1 MDMRF
6 ILFRSFRASKQTN
19 WNEDDTI
26 TAPTATAISQNK
38 VRSNDRSLDQFRPA
52 KFQFMRIT
60 YFAYIKYVQC
70 AYITNICIAS
80 ATECY
85 KQKNVMTCVILS
97 REDSNMTNL

>member
-52 KFQFMRIT
+52 KFQFYAYNIFCIYKIRAMRIH
-60 YFAYIKYVQC
+60 YKYLYCQC
-70 AYITNICIAS
+70 NG
-80 ATECY
+80 
-85 KQKNVMTCVILS
+85 ML
-97 REDSNMTNL
+97 